1 MDGPLRVGR
10 FQGYRSH
17 SRTKGRG
24 MGKKL
29 QQLGLVALGAVLGV
43 AASLHF
49 SAVADRQTTALQLPV
64 DDLRLFTEVFG
75 RIKTDYVEPVD
86 DHKLLKEA
94 ITGMVTGLDPHSAFL
109 DQDAYRDLQVGT
121 QGEFGGL
128 GIEVGAEDGFVKVIA
143 PIEDTPAYKA
153 GVKAGDLIIKLD
165 DVSLKGIT
173 LSDAVKR
180 MRGKPNTEVKLT
192 VLRKGEAEPLEFVV
206 RRDVIHVKS
215 VKARM
220 LEPGYGLVRITQFQ
234 EHTGE
239 NLVSA
244 INGLYKQN
252 GGNLKGLVLDL
263 RMNPGGLLNSAVA
276 VSSAFLPKDALVVYT
291 DGRTEDAKM
300 RLTADKENYLRGAF
314 KEDYIA
320 KLPAAVKTVPL
331 VVLVNGASASASEI
345 VAGALQDQHRAT
357 LIGTQTFGKGSVQT
371 ILPLPNNQA
380 VKLTTARYY
389 TPSGRSIQAKG
400 ITPDIVVEDAS
411 DAKVLLREADLEN
424 HLPIEGNQVPT
435 QATVK
440 GKPTDKVSAGPASVK
455 SAKAAKVAPAK
466 VDESKDAAG
475 KKVDLQLAAALN
487 HLKGL
492 PITATASAAATK

>member
-1 MDGPLRVGR
+1 MR
-10 FQGYRSH
+10 
-17 SRTKGRG
+17 
-24 MGKKL
+24 KKL
-29 QQLGLVALGAVLGV
+29 QQIGLVALGAALGI

-49 SAVADRQTTALQLPV
+49 SAMADRQASALQLPV
-64 DDLRLFTEVFG
+64 DDLRLFSEVFG

-86 DHKLLKEA
+86 DRKLLKGA
-94 ITGMVTGLDPHSAFL
+94 INGMVTDLDPHSAFL

-128 GIEVGAEDGFVKVIA
+128 GIEVGAEDGFVKVVA
-143 PIEDTPAYKA
+143 PIEDTPAFKA
-153 GVKAGDLIIKLD
+153 GVQAGDLIIKLD
-165 DVSLKGIT
+165 EVSLKGIT

-180 MRGKPNTEVKLT
+180 MRGKPGSEVKLT
-192 VLRKGEAEPLEFVV
+192 VLRKGENQPLEFVV
-206 RRDVIHVKS
+206 RRDVIRVKS

-239 NLVSA
+239 NLVAA
-244 INGLYKQN
+244 INDLYKQN
-252 GGNLKGLVLDL
+252 GGDLKGLVVDL

-276 VSSAFLPKDALVVYT
+276 VSAAFLPKNALVVYT

-300 RLTADKENYLRGAF
+300 RLTANKENYVRGAF
-314 KEDYIA
+314 KEDFLNR
-320 KLPAAVKTVPL
+320 LPASIKNVPM

-345 VAGALQDQHRAT
+345 VAGALQDHHRAVI
-357 LIGTQTFGKGSVQT
+357 LGTQTFGKGSVQT

-400 ITPDIVVEDAS
+400 IAPDIVVEDAA
-411 DAKVLLREADLEN
+411 DQKILLREADLQH
-424 HLPIEGNQVPT
+424 HLIVEDDKSGAAEPDP
-435 QATVK
+435 AAPA
-440 GKPTDKVSAGPASVK
+440 KPTEKIIAGPGSGK
-455 SAKAAKVAPAK
+455 SAAAAAPATAKAAPAK
-466 VDESKDAAG
+466 GTAADAAG
-475 KKVDLQLAAALN
+475 AKKDDLQLNAALA

-492 PITATASAAATK
+492 PITATHTAAAK

>member
-1 MDGPLRVGR
+1 
-10 FQGYRSH
+10 
-17 SRTKGRG
+17 

-29 QQLGLVALGAVLGV
+29 QQIGLVALGAALGV

-49 SAVADRQTTALQLPV
+49 SAMADRQASALQLPV
-64 DDLRLFTEVFG
+64 DDLRLFSEVFG

-86 DHKLLKEA
+86 DRKLLKEA
-94 ITGMVTGLDPHSAFL
+94 INGMVTGLDPHSAFL

-128 GIEVGAEDGFVKVIA
+128 GIEVGAEDGFVKVVA
-143 PIEDTPAYKA
+143 PIEDTPAFKA

-165 DVSLKGIT
+165 EVSLKGIT

-180 MRGKPNTEVKLT
+180 MRGKPGSEVKLT
-192 VLRKGEAEPLEFVV
+192 VLRKGEDQPLEFVV
-206 RRDVIHVKS
+206 RRDVIKVKS

-244 INGLYKQN
+244 INDLYKQSN
-252 GGNLKGLVLDL
+252 GELKGLVLDL

-276 VSSAFLPKDALVVYT
+276 VSSAFLPKNALVVYT

-300 RLTADKENYLRGAF
+300 HLTANKENYVRGAF

-320 KLPAAVKTVPL
+320 KLPAAVKTVPM
-331 VVLVNGASASASEI
+331 VVIVNGASASASEI
-345 VAGALQDQHRAT
+345 VAGALQDHHRAT
-357 LIGTQTFGKGSVQT
+357 ILGTQTFGKGSVQT

-380 VKLTTARYY
+380 VKLTTARYF

-400 ITPDIVVEDAS
+400 ISPDIVVEDAA
-411 DAKVLLREADLEN
+411 DQKVLLREADLQH
-424 HLPIEGNQVPT
+424 HLIVEDDKSGEAEGP
-435 QATVK
+435 AK
-440 GKPTDKVSAGPASVK
+440 AKPTEKVIAGPAAGKSATLSVK
-455 SAKAAKVAPAK
+455 PATAKAEPAADAKK
-466 VDESKDAAG
+466 AAG
-475 KKVDLQLAAALN
+475 KKDDLQLIAALN

-492 PITATASAAATK
+492 PITATAAVADSK